1 MFGIGLPELLI
12 ILVIALIVF
21 GPSKLP
27 DLARALGRGV
37 AEFRKATQELK
48 DSLDVKDEELKELKE
63 VKDEIMDSISGINT
77 PYEEVLDE
85 EKKDE
90 PKYKDFDELIE
101 DYEKKKKKESGEEQ
115 KEKEELME
123 KEKDES

>member
-48 DSLDVKDEELKELKE
+48 DSLDINEDLKELKE
-63 VKDEIMDSISGINT
+63 VKEDLIDSMSGIHE
-77 PYEEVLDE
+77 PYGA
-85 EKKDE
+85 KKPPNHGDRE
-90 PKYKDFDELIE
+90 PRYRDFDELLE
-101 DYEKKKKKESGEEQ
+101 EYEAYKKEEE
-115 KEKEELME
+115 KVKTDKVSEEKNKNEA
-123 KEKDES
+123 